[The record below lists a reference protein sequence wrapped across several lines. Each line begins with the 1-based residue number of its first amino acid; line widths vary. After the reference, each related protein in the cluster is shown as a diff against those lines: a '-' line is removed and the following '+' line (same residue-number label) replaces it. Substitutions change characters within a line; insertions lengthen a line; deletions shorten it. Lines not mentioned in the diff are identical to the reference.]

1 MSPSAVKTPS
11 PQKTPY
17 EKWQDTLRAGKTD
30 SRWAKY
36 DGLVEATVNEFNA
49 RLTKVGTSYRTLDK
63 RLIKAM
69 VWVESGGPDNA
80 AWSTR
85 PMQMGNP
92 GDPGMAALLGGKEG
106 GDLILTAE
114 QRRALAAG
122 VGNPAANILAGT
134 AYLLM
139 RAASF
144 AHKSVASTTDAKVY
158 EVTVTAGDNL
168 EKIAKANGTTVDM
181 LQGSNPAAKA
191 MIKPGQMLKFRK
203 ASVLQVITGWQT
215 VNTAFAAN
223 KYNVGDTN
231 YKAKLEFCLSLMP
244 Q

>member
-1 MSPSAVKTPS
+1 MSQSAVKAPS

-17 EKWQDTLRAGKTD
+17 EKWQDTVRAGKTGP
-30 SRWAKY
+30 RWAMH
-36 DGLVEATVNEFNA
+36 DGIIEATVNEFNA
-49 RLTKVGTSYRTLDK
+49 RLTKASTSYRALDK
-63 RLIKAM
+63 RLIKAI
-69 VWVESGGPDNA
+69 VWVESGGPNNA

-85 PMQMGNP
+85 PMQIGNP
-92 GDPGMAALLGGKEG
+92 GDPGLAALLGGKEG

-144 AHKSVASTTDAKVY
+144 AHKSVASATDAKVY
-158 EVTVTAGDNL
+158 EVTVKAGDNL

-191 MIKPGQMLKFRK
+191 MIKPGQLLKFRK
-203 ASVLQVITGWQT
+203 ASVLQLITGWQT
-215 VNTAFAAN
+215 VNTAFAAS
-223 KYNVGDTN
+223 KYNTGDAN
-231 YKAKLEFCLSLMP
+231 YQTKLEFCLSLMP